1 MARPRTIDRE
11 QVLDAAEKVVSAD
24 GVAALSFGSVA
35 AEAGIS
41 KASVQSVFGNRE
53 AMIEAMLE
61 RWTSNEQSRFEAEVG
76 DERSSAKRIATH
88 IRLTATEIDEVN
100 SRTEALLAAALS
112 RSGDQSRSV
121 TEWYKSR
128 VGQLKVGKDLSRE
141 ERVAFLA
148 AEGALF
154 LRHFIGFDFSEEVW
168 GEIYADLEN
177 FAAEGK
183 L

>member
-100 SRTEALLAAALS
+100 SRTAAPLAALS

>member
-1 MARPRTIDRE
+1 MARPRTIDRKL
-11 QVLDAAEKVVSAD
+11 VLDAAERVVSAE

-41 KASVQSVFGNRE
+41 KASVQSAFGNRE

-61 RWTSNEQSRFEAEVG
+61 RWTTEEQTSFDEAVG
-76 DERSSAKRIATH
+76 DTPSPSCRIATH
-88 IRLTATEIDEVN
+88 IRLTGLETDDVS
-100 SRTEALLAAALS
+100 SRTATLLAALS

-121 TEWYKSR
+121 TEWCKGR
-128 VGQLKVGKDLSRE
+128 VGQLAVGQDLSRE
-141 ERVAFLA
+141 QRVAFLA

-154 LRHFIGFDFSEEVW
+154 LRHFIGFEFSDTVW
-168 GEIYADLEN
+168 TEIFQELEAL
-177 FAAEGK
+177 AAEGQ